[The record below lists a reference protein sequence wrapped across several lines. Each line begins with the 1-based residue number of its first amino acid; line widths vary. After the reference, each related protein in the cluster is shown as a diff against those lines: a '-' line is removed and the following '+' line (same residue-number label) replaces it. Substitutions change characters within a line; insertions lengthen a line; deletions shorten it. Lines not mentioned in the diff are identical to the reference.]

1 MPASPTK
8 PVPSKPSVPGPGTVL
23 KAMSVLPDVKVKPF
37 PLLWNVPVI
46 VPEPL
51 ETPPLG
57 DKLPAIVRLPLLL
70 LTNPPERLSEKVK
83 PPLTVTLPPLKEK
96 HEPENPRG
104 HASEVRV
111 PVSNM
116 IVPVAG
122 VTVPFMST
130 LVRLIVA
137 SKLVAKVP
145 VSVPGS
151 SPVKLMLFAK
161 AAVGSASAKAANKTT
176 CLIVAPPYV
185 PGYRG
190 SLNEVAI

>member
-1 MPASPTK
+1 
-8 PVPSKPSVPGPGTVL
+8 
-23 KAMSVLPDVKVKPF
+23 MSVLPDVKVKPF

-130 LVRLIVA
+130 LARLIVA

-161 AAVGSASAKAANKTT
+161 AAVGSARIANKTT
-176 CLIVAPPYV
+176 RLIVAPPYV
-185 PGYRG
+185 PVYPGFPERSGDLNGPLRRG
-190 SLNEVAI
+190 RSPTVTLAD